1 MLLVVKAFHCGS
13 VEIDFM
19 NFNVDRDAERW
30 TYLFGNLCKQ
40 PVPSMLVFSS

>member
-1 MLLVVKAFHCGS
+1 MLLAVKAFHCGS
-13 VEIDFM
+13 VGIDFV
-19 NFNVDRDAERW
+19 NFNVDSERW

>member
-1 MLLVVKAFHCGS
+1 MLLAVKAFHCRS
-13 VEIDFM
+13 VEIDFVD
-19 NFNVDRDAERW
+19 FNVDRDVEQW